1 MCPFTDLRTGSDT
14 FLSMGHDFGYAR
26 VSTGDQDA
34 RLQHDALTA
43 AGCYRIFTDTASGS
57 LESRPELD
65 KLLDQLRPGDTLVVW
80 RLDRLGRSIRHLID
94 QLAGLQ
100 ERGVEFRSLQENID
114 TSSSGG
120 RLIFHIFASLAEFE
134 RDLIRERTNAG
145 LEAARARGRTGGRPP
160 SLSGD
165 KLRTAR
171 KLYEQ
176 KDMIVAQIGEVLGVS
191 RTTAYR
197 ALRKEMGYYLRGRRT
212 PRSPHNRALRQD
224 DSRNLCQRLLTLTTP
239 QTNIL

>member
-1 MCPFTDLRTGSDT
+1 MTASHFCSKTQYQNLCVYSWSCRWVLLHFSD
-14 FLSMGHDFGYAR
+14 MGHEFGYAR

-34 RLQHDALTA
+34 RLQHDALIA

-94 QLAGLQ
+94 QLASLQ
-100 ERGVEFRSLQENID
+100 ERGVAFRSLQENID

-120 RLIFHIFASLAEFE
+120 KLVFHIFASLAEFE
-134 RDLIRERTNAG
+134 RDLVRERTHAG
-145 LEAARARGRTGGRPP
+145 LQAARARGRVGGRPP
-160 SLSGD
+160 LLNGD

-176 KDMIVAQIGEVLGVS
+176 KDMTVAQIGEVLGVS
-191 RTTAYR
+191 RSTVYR
-197 ALRKEMGYYLRGRRT
+197 ALRKETG
-212 PRSPHNRALRQD
+212 ALPTRQKK
-224 DSRNLCQRLLTLTTP
+224 SSKS
-239 QTNIL
+239 I

>member
-1 MCPFTDLRTGSDT
+1 
-14 FLSMGHDFGYAR
+14 MGDVLGYAR

-43 AGCYRIFTDTASGS
+43 DGCYRIFTDTASGS

-134 RDLIRERTNAG
+134 RDLIRERTKAG
-145 LEAARARGRTGGRPP
+145 LATAAAKGRRGGRRPVIT
-160 SLSGD
+160 SA
-165 KLRTAR
+165 KL
-171 KLYEQ
+171 E
-176 KDMIVAQIGEVLGVS
+176 
-191 RTTAYR
+191 R
-197 ALRKEMGYYLRGRRT
+197 ALRLIKDKNLTVREAAAVIGVGKT
-212 PRSPHNRALRQD
+212 ALYEALKATGSEIEGIEQAD
-224 DSRNLCQRLLTLTTP
+224 L
-239 QTNIL
+239 

>member
-1 MCPFTDLRTGSDT
+1 MYHNTVPYSMCPFTDLRTGSDT

-65 KLLDQLRPGDTLVVW
+65 KLLDRLRPGDTLVAW

-100 ERGVEFRSLQENID
+100 ERGVESRSLQENID

-145 LEAARARGRTGGRPP
+145 LEAAPAAGRPP
-160 SLSGD
+160 CPGISC
-165 KLRTAR
+165 A
-171 KLYEQ
+171 
-176 KDMIVAQIGEVLGVS
+176 
-191 RTTAYR
+191 
-197 ALRKEMGYYLRGRRT
+197 
-212 PRSPHNRALRQD
+212 PHGN
-224 DSRNLCQRLLTLTTP
+224 S
-239 QTNIL
+239 TNKKT